1 MHAPKSL
8 VISSKALKPISMTKR
23 QVTGSLLHGKPSFSE
38 LEGQLTRQHLM
49 NSKLCV
55 TQPCRLLHLVHGL
68 NLGGLELM
76 VKRLVEGL
84 DPAKF
89 HTTICCY
96 DDCGELADD
105 IERAGAEVIF
115 LPRRPGVDWRY
126 PFHLRPILRKRR
138 IDLLHCHNHLSFVY
152 GVPAAKLAGTPG
164 VVYTEHGRVLPTSF
178 RFTLAN
184 RALSRLDV
192 YAVPVS
198 AALARELHRV
208 EHFPLRKM
216 TIIPNG
222 VPEFRAPDES
232 VRLRLRS
239 SMQAGGDTFLV
250 GTVGRLEDVKN
261 HLGLIRAMPELIRTH
276 PFVRLAIVGGGSLM
290 ASLQEEIRRLGLT
303 NYVVLTGPSSDVEA
317 YFHAFDLFVLT
328 SKNEGMP
335 LALLEAMGAEKVS
348 VAMNVGGVS
357 EAVHDGVEGLLV
369 PAGDFPQFITK
380 LRWLI
385 DNPQSRQVMA
395 ERARQTIRRQFTI
408 KGMVSAYATLYA
420 EVLNRPDLMPIED
433 SPCTSPITKRA
444 RSAKAPRHLARTV

>member
-1 MHAPKSL
+1 MN
-8 VISSKALKPISMTKR
+8 
-23 QVTGSLLHGKPSFSE
+23 SE
-38 LEGQLTRQHLM
+38 L
-49 NSKLCV
+49 CV
-55 TQPCRLLHLVHGL
+55 KEPCRLLHLVHGL

-84 DPAKF
+84 DPTKF
-89 HTTICCY
+89 QTTICCY
-96 DDCGELADD
+96 DYCGELVND
-105 IERAGAEVIF
+105 IERAGAEVMF

-184 RALSRLDV
+184 RVLSRLDV
-192 YAVPVS
+192 HTVPVS
-198 AALARELHRV
+198 AALAKELHRV
-208 EHFPLRKM
+208 EHFSLRKM

-222 VPEFRAPDES
+222 VPESRVPDEAH
-232 VRLRLRS
+232 RLRLRRN
-239 SMQAGGDTFLV
+239 MQAGADNFLI

-290 ASLQEEIRRLGLT
+290 APLQDEVRRLGLT
-303 NYVVLTGPSSDVEA
+303 KYVVLPGPSTDVGA
-317 YFHAFDLFVLT
+317 YLHSFDLFVLT
-328 SKNEGMP
+328 SKSEGMP
-335 LALLEAMGAEKVS
+335 LALLEAMGAGKAS

-357 EAVHDGVEGLLV
+357 EAIDDGVEGLLV
-369 PAGDFPQFITK
+369 PAGDFAQFTAK

-385 DNPQSRQVMA
+385 DKPKSREAMA
-395 ERARQTIRRQFTI
+395 ARARQTIQQRFTI
-408 KGMVSAYATLYA
+408 GRMVADYAALYA
-420 EVLNRPDLMPIED
+420 RVLTRPDLMPLED
-433 SPCTSPITKRA
+433 SPCTSATTERA
-444 RSAKAPRHLARTV
+444 NHLAPTV